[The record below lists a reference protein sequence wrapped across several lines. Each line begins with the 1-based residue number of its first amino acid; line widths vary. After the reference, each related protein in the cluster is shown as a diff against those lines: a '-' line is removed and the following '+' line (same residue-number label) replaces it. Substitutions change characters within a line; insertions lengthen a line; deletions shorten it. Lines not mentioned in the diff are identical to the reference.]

1 MTVTRLRREMPE
13 AEYAEW
19 IGFYVYEAKQR
30 EAAEKKAR
38 QASKRR

>member
-19 IGFYVYEAKQR
+19 IGFYTYENQQR